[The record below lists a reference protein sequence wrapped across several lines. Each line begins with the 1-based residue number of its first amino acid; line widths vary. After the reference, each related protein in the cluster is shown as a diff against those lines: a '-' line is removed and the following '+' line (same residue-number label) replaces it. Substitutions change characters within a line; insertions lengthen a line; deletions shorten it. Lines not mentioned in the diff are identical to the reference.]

1 MKKLEIQRNFKLKG
15 TLKRK
20 NQNKKSE
27 PFQTLIIKWYF
38 FRNIFSSF
46 KLFVREQETGL
57 KYFIFI
63 KNK

>member
-27 PFQTLIIKWYF
+27 L
-38 FRNIFSSF
+38 SS
-46 KLFVREQETGL
+46 KS
-57 KYFIFI
+57 
-63 KNK
+63 